1 MEMQT
6 IKKYKQILKLEEL
19 TAKIYLCHK
28 KEVSRRK
35 WARSVFVAQ
44 LIFVIQ
50 KTAPKKPLALTGIQL
65 QSRIKNT
72 PKNEQKQ
79 ELKISQAVRCMFG
92 NFSIFAVNTNK

>member
-44 LIFVIQ
+44 VKFVPQISV
-50 KTAPKKPLALTGIQL
+50 PKNLLP
-65 QSRIKNT
+65 SREFSSKVASKNN
-72 PKNEQKQ
+72 PKNEQK
-79 ELKISQAVRCMFG
+79 
-92 NFSIFAVNTNK
+92 

>member
-50 KTAPKKPLALTGIQL
+50 KTAPKNLLP
-65 QSRIKNT
+65 SREFSSKVASKNN
-72 PKNEQKQ
+72 PKNEQK
-79 ELKISQAVRCMFG
+79 
-92 NFSIFAVNTNK
+92 

>member
-44 LIFVIQ
+44 
-50 KTAPKKPLALTGIQL
+50 
-65 QSRIKNT
+65 
-72 PKNEQKQ
+72 
-79 ELKISQAVRCMFG
+79 M
-92 NFSIFAVNTNK
+92 

>member
-44 LIFVIQ
+44 LIFCDTKNSPQ
-50 KTAPKKPLALTGIQL
+50 KPLALTGIQL
-65 QSRIKNT
+65 QSRI
-72 PKNEQKQ
+72 
-79 ELKISQAVRCMFG
+79 
-92 NFSIFAVNTNK
+92 